1 MNIKI
6 MNIKFTKFALAA
18 SMFTTLSTGAVA
30 QNRVIED
37 SLVYD
42 DPTVARPGQW
52 IYGAGIGAYYSNS
65 NTSGTDTSGNTVN
78 ATQQFTQPQVSVFVG
93 YSDVTLLLRYQRIS
107 ATTQFPGNKMTNKG
121 NTLSADLRY
130 LITPLQAKYFV
141 PYVLASY
148 VDQTENETF
157 SFVNNNGLQQTGKVV
172 AKGPGLGIGGIV
184 PITEKYGVRLD
195 VKQYNLTATVTSNMY
210 AGLNS
215 SRNLQYR
222 MGQATAYYN
231 LSNHVNIQI
240 GGQATYVPNQSQS
253 TSYGFITML
262 GVSY

>member
-1 MNIKI
+1 MNTKL
-6 MNIKFTKFALAA
+6 TKFALAVG
-18 SMFTTLSTGAVA
+18 MFATLSTGAFA
-30 QNRVIED
+30 QNRVVEE

-42 DPTVARPGQW
+42 DPTVARSGKW
-52 IYGAGIGAYYSNS
+52 VYGAAIGAYYSNS
-65 NTSGTDTSGNTVN
+65 NTSGTNTSGNTVN
-78 ATQQFTQPQVSVFVG
+78 ATQQFTQPQGSVFVG
-93 YSDVTLLLRYQRIS
+93 YSDVTLLLRYQRIN
-107 ATTQFPGNKMTNKG
+107 ATTQFGDNRMTTKG
-121 NTLSADLRY
+121 DTLSADLRY
-130 LITPLQAKYFV
+130 LVMPLQAKYFV

-157 SFVNNNGLQQTGKVV
+157 SYVNNSGLQQTGKVV

-195 VKQYNLTATVTSNMY
+195 VRQYSLTSTVTSNMFS
-210 AGLNS
+210 GLNG

-222 MGQATAYYN
+222 MGQATMYYN
-231 LSNHVNIQI
+231 LSDHVNIQI
-240 GGQATYVPNQSQS
+240 GGQATYIPNQSQS

>member
-1 MNIKI
+1 MKT
-6 MNIKFTKFALAA
+6 KFTKLAFGLIMFA
-18 SMFTTLSTGAVA
+18 TLSTGAFA
-30 QNRVIED
+30 QSRVIED

-52 IYGAGIGAYYSNS
+52 VYGAAIGAYYSNS
-65 NTSGTDTSGNTVN
+65 NTSGTNTSGNTVN
-78 ATQQFTQPQVSVFVG
+78 ATQQFTQPQGSIFVG

-107 ATTQFPGNKMTNKG
+107 ATTQFPGNTLTNNG

-130 LITPLQAKYFV
+130 LVTPFQAKYFV

-148 VDQTENETF
+148 VEQTENQTF
-157 SFVNNNGLQQTGKVV
+157 SYVNNSGLQQTGKVV

-195 VKQYNLTATVTSNMY
+195 VKQYSLTSTVTSNMF

-222 MGQATAYYN
+222 MGQVTAYYN
-231 LSNHVNIQI
+231 LSDHVNIQI
-240 GGQATYVPNQSQS
+240 GGQATYIPNQSQS